1 MDELDEP
8 IDPNSSPIRRL
19 FDLVIAE
26 AVEEESRQILFAVA
40 SDRFTVS
47 FLRDGE
53 WTFRDQIP
61 LRVFSPL
68 MARLQ
73 ILAGAGVGMDTFFW
87 THPDGSEFLVQVRFG
102 EEQAVLTL
110 SLHKP

>member
-1 MDELDEP
+1 
-8 IDPNSSPIRRL
+8 
-19 FDLVIAE
+19 
-26 AVEEESRQILFAVA
+26 
-40 SDRFTVS
+40 
-47 FLRDGE
+47 
-53 WTFRDQIP
+53 
-61 LRVFSPL
+61 

-73 ILAGAGVGMDTFFW
+73 ILAGAGVGRDTFVW